1 MQRDM
6 LTERH
11 IPRVQCTIP
20 IPAQEAFLTLARC
33 CQVGCRKLLVINLQ
47 DTLHFIVYLQFWY
60 FQQLLCNHAAL
71 TLYLFPLSHVRKVW
85 SEISTKFQVLYS
97 SYFSNDSSLF
107 LQNFALSILLFTRSV
122 STGCKLL
129 FQLPGPFQSLKTCH
143 GKVWIPEEEHL
154 DPLHHSY
161 LYPSGGTFWIVSVQQ
176 QSTDKQQGEQGGI
189 INYNFKSEFQRAA

>member
-33 CQVGCRKLLVINLQ
+33 CQVSCRKLLVINLQ

-85 SEISTKFQVLYS
+85 SKISTKFQVLYS

-129 FQLPGPFQSLKTCH
+129 FQLPGPSQSLKTWQSLNPWRRTLGSSSPFLLVPKWRH
-143 GKVWIPEEEHL
+143 ILNSVSAAAEHR
-154 DPLHHSY
+154 
-161 LYPSGGTFWIVSVQQ
+161 Q
-176 QSTDKQQGEQGGI
+176 
-189 INYNFKSEFQRAA
+189 AAGRTGRHYQL